1 MSGLTITSGTRREV
15 TPVNAAIVHARHSK
29 SYAKILVLFC
39 SLLLAGLVTR
49 AETES
54 IPLVLTEGDSK
65 ILHFRT
71 MQRVATIDPQVADVI
86 VSNLNELVV
95 VGRGAGRTK
104 IYVWDK
110 QGRHDYAVVVKPRE
124 RAQDVV
130 QQLREL
136 LPPNLRYNI
145 LDNQTLLLQGEV
157 PSLRELERIEQIAA
171 GIAKQVRIINLI
183 EVQDAELSGAQRQA
197 TVLRRILGEEFQYV
211 VWDENTLMVMGQV
224 ESEAELQQLAQVVLA
239 GSTSGVTVANLVTLG
254 SPWEP
259 APAGEIAQALG
270 PSYHVWPLYG
280 RTVVIEG
287 LVPDAAAKE
296 RADRLLAAFEPR
308 AQIVNLIQV
317 AEAPGLSL
325 HEQRELLQSALGDNL
340 QVRTVADRALVVE
353 GTVATEAELEDV
365 KQVVALFAADSHIT
379 NLVKMVAPEKRQILV
394 KARIIDVRT
403 TALQRLGITWGEMR
417 AGDLGTPN
425 YSWLVQTEG
434 GVDNV
439 YPIGARLNAL
449 AQNNEAR
456 ILAQPNLLVNDGEA
470 ADILVGGEVPIP
482 VPSTGV
488 GGTAITIDYK
498 PYGVTLDIETQ
509 IEGEDRVR
517 LTVTTE
523 VSDID
528 TSQTVVIAG
537 IGVPAF
543 RTRRVTTTVDVVSGA
558 TLAIGGLIQSDQ
570 TKVVSKVPFLG
581 DLPIIGSLFRSRE
594 FTEGES
600 ELVILVTP
608 EIVTAE

>member
-1 MSGLTITSGTRREV
+1 
-15 TPVNAAIVHARHSK
+15 VNAAIVHARHSK

-136 LPPNLRYNI
+136 LPLNLRYNI
-145 LDNQTLLLQGEV
+145 LDNQTVLLQGEV

-239 GSTSGVTVANLVTLG
+239 GSTSGVTVANLVT
-254 SPWEP
+254 
-259 APAGEIAQALG
+259 
-270 PSYHVWPLYG
+270 
-280 RTVVIEG
+280 
-287 LVPDAAAKE
+287 
-296 RADRLLAAFEPR
+296 
-308 AQIVNLIQV
+308 
-317 AEAPGLSL
+317 
-325 HEQRELLQSALGDNL
+325 
-340 QVRTVADRALVVE
+340 
-353 GTVATEAELEDV
+353 
-365 KQVVALFAADSHIT
+365 
-379 NLVKMVAPEKRQILV
+379 
-394 KARIIDVRT
+394 
-403 TALQRLGITWGEMR
+403 
-417 AGDLGTPN
+417 
-425 YSWLVQTEG
+425 
-434 GVDNV
+434 
-439 YPIGARLNAL
+439 
-449 AQNNEAR
+449 
-456 ILAQPNLLVNDGEA
+456 
-470 ADILVGGEVPIP
+470 
-482 VPSTGV
+482 
-488 GGTAITIDYK
+488 
-498 PYGVTLDIETQ
+498 
-509 IEGEDRVR
+509 
-517 LTVTTE
+517 
-523 VSDID
+523 
-528 TSQTVVIAG
+528 
-537 IGVPAF
+537 
-543 RTRRVTTTVDVVSGA
+543 
-558 TLAIGGLIQSDQ
+558 
-570 TKVVSKVPFLG
+570 
-581 DLPIIGSLFRSRE
+581 
-594 FTEGES
+594 
-600 ELVILVTP
+600 
-608 EIVTAE
+608 